1 MKYHFEIMY
10 KPGLENKAVDALI
23 FCEYM
28 TYKWPWVLFYV
39 PKIEEDLPHDPY
51 LAKLISTLKV
61 KT

>member
-1 MKYHFEIMY
+1 M
-10 KPGLENKAVDALI
+10 L